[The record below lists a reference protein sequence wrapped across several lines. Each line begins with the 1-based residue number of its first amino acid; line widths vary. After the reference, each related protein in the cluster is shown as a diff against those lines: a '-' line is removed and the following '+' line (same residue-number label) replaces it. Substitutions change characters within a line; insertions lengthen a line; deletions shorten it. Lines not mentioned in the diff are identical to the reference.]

1 MHFNTI
7 LNRMSTLM
15 LRPNQLITSHS
26 VIDDLAVIHTGLTY
40 LVRNARS
47 YSSEFSNYLCL
58 IAPPLVVKQGKERFA
73 CIGNCHTVE
82 IAAQVLGWDTAIPMK
97 LISRASDNQIREFY
111 RTEIGRAVGHGLD
124 PVGQQLRSLVTTIPE
139 SDLAWIFPGFTDSK
153 SFAEIVSRDEKTLR
167 AIQDETPEV
176 ENERV
181 SIGLPEIQKQVRR
194 GLIS

>member
-15 LRPNQLITSHS
+15 LCPNQLNPSHCA
-26 VIDDLAVIHTGLTY
+26 IDDLAAIHTGLTY
-40 LVRNARS
+40 LVGNIRS
-47 YSSEFSNYLCL
+47 YSPEFSSYLCL
-58 IAPPLVVKQGKERFA
+58 VAPPLVVKQGKDRFA

-82 IAAQVLGWDTAIPMK
+82 IAAQVLGWDTAIPMQ
-97 LISRASDNQIREFY
+97 LISRASENQIREFY
-111 RTEIGRAVGHGLD
+111 RTEIGRALGHGLD
-124 PVGQQLRSLVTTIPE
+124 PVGQQLRSLVSTMPE
-139 SDLAWIFPGFTDSK
+139 GDLAWIFPGCTDSK
-153 SFAEIVSRDEKTLR
+153 SFAEIVSRDEKTVR